1 MVCEQMV
8 GIQCFQ
14 VVLPLR
20 GLKALDT
27 SADTPDGDFLHC
39 LRAIHARVLREYRS
53 AASGGREKS
62 ASPEVVLD
70 VSSSDLELVRRSC
83 SATLAADCLLTPT
96 ALPSAKV
103 ASSAAVAT
111 AKASAV
117 ERRALKTTKPGD
129 ICCSF
134 CSTFSSLR
142 VSTANLLINSL
153 IARILSFVDFLL
165 T

>member
-1 MVCEQMV
+1 MCGMVCEQMV

-27 SADTPDGDFLHC
+27 SADTPDIDASYIAFEPSMLVC
-39 LRAIHARVLREYRS
+39 SESTAALRVA
-53 AASGGREKS
+53 GREKS

-83 SATLAADCLLTPT
+83 SATLAADCLLLR
-96 ALPSAKV
+96 LPYRSAKV

-134 CSTFSSLR
+134 CQH
-142 VSTANLLINSL
+142 LLVAESEYSESVNQFIDCTHP
-153 IARILSFVDFLL
+153 FFC
-165 T
+165 